1 MTEPLIIHAT
11 LTVSGDAALL
21 AVADGRIKTLLVQE
35 SFDGEFEEH
44 HGDQALAYDFKV
56 RDGIPFPAFAVVT
69 QEFPALSVS
78 AEWVNVGAG
87 RKGHARIAGGRIVE
101 HEETPMDRAIAAAP
115 NRYVEYLQAGA
126 DSSLNLAFALVRLG
140 PGQWAGYVLR
150 HDRDALFHLTCTA
163 EAVELRATDG
173 APEWAWVWRLRDR
186 GDTPPRR
193 PGMQV
198 AVDSTLY
205 GELDRLARDFVD
217 EWIWLNEAPAE
228 QTAIERE
235 HYARSG
241 DAVRDANLRAVKLR
255 QLRDNDT
262 AEQLLQPKLVH
273 NTLDA
278 ESLWIRD
285 VLLRCWAQS

>member
-1 MTEPLIIHAT
+1 MTESLIIHAT

-21 AVADGRIKTLLVQE
+21 AAADGRIKTLLVQE

-56 RDGIPFPAFAVVT
+56 RGGIPFPVFAVVT
-69 QEFPALSVS
+69 QEFSALSVS

-87 RKGHARIAGGRIVE
+87 RKGRARIAGGRIVE
-101 HEETPMDRAIAAAP
+101 HEETPMDRANAALP
-115 NRYVEYLQAGA
+115 NRYVEAEVDGT
-126 DSSLNLAFALVRLG
+126 LNLAFALVRLG
-140 PGQWAGYVLR
+140 PEQWAGYALR
-150 HDRDALFHLTCTA
+150 HDRDALFHLTCNA
-163 EAVELRATDG
+163 EAIELRATDG
-173 APEWAWVWRLRDR
+173 APEWAWVWRLRNRD
-186 GDTPPRR
+186 DTPPRR

-198 AVDSTLY
+198 AVDSALY
-205 GELDRLARDFVD
+205 GELDRLAREFVD

-255 QLRDNDT
+255 QLRGND
-262 AEQLLQPKLVH
+262 AAGQSLQHKSIH